1 MKTGIFVER
10 FMRATFAFV
19 ALFGVATTAACGGAQ
34 KTDDD
39 IDEGDEPIA
48 TVGQSTADP
57 GDDPMAADP
66 VVDPSTGEPVA
77 EPEEDEEWEVERSEP
92 MAVTFRIT
100 NSGADDLT
108 FSIDKGWQPVIFGMA
123 GKKPL
128 VLFPRACMSACD
140 AAEEEVC
147 PYCPTPD
154 KPREEAAAEQRV
166 VVAPGETFEKGWD
179 GMALAFEKTQGI
191 TDGAPSDCLC
201 FSASEPEPAEYTI
214 KACGFR
220 VTDEPNKPSKLQ
232 CVETKLTL
240 PLAETPTVV
249 ELDFPTPAPKK
260 KRRRRR

>member
-1 MKTGIFVER
+1 MTYFT
-10 FMRATFAFV
+10 RALA
-19 ALFGVATTAACGGAQ
+19 ALGVAAVAACGGSQ
-34 KTDDD
+34 TPTTDPIVD
-39 IDEGDEPIA
+39 DEPVA
-48 TVGQSTADP
+48 TVGQSTEPPVETPPGDP
-57 GDDPMAADP
+57 GAGSPVSTPETDPA
-66 VVDPSTGEPVA
+66 TGEPAVDPVTGETVTE
-77 EPEEDEEWEVERSEP
+77 EPAAAMP
-92 MAVTFRIT
+92 VTFRVT
-100 NSGADDLT
+100 NSGAQDLT

-123 GKKPL
+123 GRTPL
-128 VLFPRACMSACD
+128 VLFPRACMSACG
-140 AAEEEVC
+140 APEEEVC

-154 KPREEAAAEQRV
+154 KPREEAKAEQRV

-179 GMALAFEKTQGI
+179 GMGLAFEKTQGI

-249 ELDFPTPAPKK
+249 ELDFPAPPQKK